1 MTTWSGWS
9 KPYGDSRAMKVGVDA
24 WVSSTNDTQAYITV
38 KAMATSGSSSS
49 WEAAYQYG
57 VVTQDGHGAAG
68 NRGADWNEAGRGVLN
83 ASDIV
88 AQGQHTYG
96 PFNRTASA
104 YNVAC
109 WGKAWG
115 DTVNGYGA
123 WAGNAEVFVNVT
135 IPALPVYAPK
145 PVTGL
150 AASRA
155 SDTRMNLSWT
165 NHPDTTHPYASILVE
180 RQVDNGAWTQI
191 ASIGGGS
198 ASYADTTTS
207 AGHVYRYR
215 VRSSNSA
222 GTSAYATSGFTYTT
236 PPSCTACTNTRN
248 SDTKNTV
255 SWKLGTSVS
264 GLYATIKVERLMDS
278 GSWSEI
284 ASVSGTSTSYVDA
297 STSANH
303 SYAYRIRA
311 ANAAGYSGYAQ
322 SGTTFNSP
330 ATPTKVTAAR
340 KTETIVTVTMDNSAL
355 TATATEVQR
364 RTDSTE
370 WATVRTITS
379 NKVTSFDDTPGGGTF
394 YYRVR
399 NTRGSLASAW
409 SEPSNKVITIIAP
422 AAPTL
427 QAPASGVV
435 VPKTQQTVR
444 FAWVHNPIDG
454 SPQTKAEVATS
465 VDGGVAWAT
474 HAATSGQALDVATT
488 WDINATVTWRARTKG
503 AHADFSPWSSTR
515 TFRVCQVPSV
525 TVLSPA
531 VDGQV
536 ITDVPVRV
544 SWRHDDP
551 SGEQQQ
557 ATVIVKSSSGA
568 TLFSKTVQGT
578 ANALDISSDEMLPTN
593 NSSFTITVSTTST
606 SSLTAQSTRTFKTAY
621 LEPAVPDLI
630 VEQDPVYGRVSV
642 SCFSGD
648 RAGVDLPATASLGI
662 FRENPDGRL
671 TCIVDK
677 VVSGTG
683 AVDPYPPLDRQL
695 TYRVVAYT
703 ANGLTSNKEASVV
716 VPSRGFVFVN
726 FNASTGY
733 ADVAK
738 VAMDVAWS
746 YDRQPD
752 SEIIDTEGSEDPLVF
767 YGSATQTSSEISGS
781 VWWRADTAP
790 DGWADEPSV
799 AAAFERLAKDRGVK
813 IVRYPHGAVEPAHL
827 TCKLSTSSAN
837 PLINT
842 VELSGRK
849 VRAHGL
855 VL

>member
-1 MTTWSGWS
+1 MQWSS
-9 KPYGDSRAMKVGVDA
+9 ANQPYGDQRALYAGVEASISR
-24 WVSSTNDTQAYITV
+24 SNDTQV
-38 KAMATSGSSSS
+38 WVSVRGVATSGSG

-57 VVTQDGHGAAG
+57 VYNYVGYYYEGGGYALASDSAS
-68 NRGADWNEAGRGVLN
+68 GVLN
-83 ASDIV
+83 GTDNV
-88 AQGQHTYG
+88 ADYTREFG
-96 PFNRTASA
+96 PFPRRTGA
-104 YNVAC
+104 YSLKFFSWVR
-109 WGKAWG
+109 GT
-115 DTVNGYGA
+115 TVNGYGA
-123 WAGNAEVFVNVT
+123 WAGSAEAQLWVT

-145 PVTGL
+145 PVTAL
-150 AASRA
+150 TATRA

-165 NHPDTTHPYASILVE
+165 NHPDTTHPYVSILVE

-198 ASYADTTTS
+198 ASHADTTTS

-255 SWKLGTSVS
+255 SWKHGTSVS

-340 KTETIVTVTMDNSAL
+340 KTEAIVTVTMDNSAL
-355 TATATEVQR
+355 TATAAEVQR

-427 QAPASGVV
+427 QEPASGVV

-474 HAATSGQALDVATT
+474 YAATSDQALDVATT
-488 WDINATVTWRARTKG
+488 WDINATVTWRVRTKG

-557 ATVIVKSSSGA
+557 ATVVVKSSGGA

-630 VEQDPVYGRVSV
+630 VEQDPVYGRVSI

-648 RAGVDLPATASLGI
+648 RAGVDLPATATLGI